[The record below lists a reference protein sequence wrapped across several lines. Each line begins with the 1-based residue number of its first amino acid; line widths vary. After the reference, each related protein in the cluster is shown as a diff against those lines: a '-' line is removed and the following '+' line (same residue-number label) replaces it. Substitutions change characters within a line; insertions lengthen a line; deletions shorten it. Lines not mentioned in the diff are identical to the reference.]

1 MIGLVVKSLDKLI
14 SEIKKGNSTRLAEVF
29 SNYNKNRAAYNLIK
43 KEQSDRKRKAE
54 EDETKKQKILEIQQK
69 KKFSDEEKMLE
80 KQKKKLEE
88 KTRKEEINKKKEEEK
103 KKKKDNTLEISKY
116 FTQKTQKTSN
126 FEENLIR
133 ELPINSKIED

>member
-80 KQKKKLEE
+80 KQKKKLE
-88 KTRKEEINKKKEEEK
+88 
-103 KKKKDNTLEISKY
+103 
-116 FTQKTQKTSN
+116 
-126 FEENLIR
+126 
-133 ELPINSKIED
+133 